1 MDPSRDMPRGII
13 AGLLTLFVS
22 AGLILWLNPSVAPGS
37 SKLGIS
43 GEPLLDGF
51 RATFGDGLAKT
62 LALVAC
68 IGLIA
73 SFHTILFAKGRQIYS
88 LSRAGY
94 FPRFLSITH
103 PRHKTPYVALLAGSA
118 VALAIM
124 FGLWFGMGAEKGAVA
139 IQGTL
144 LNMAVAGAMLS
155 YLLQAVSFIVLRM
168 RRPRLARPYRSPLGI
183 LGAIVTLV
191 IATITLAFQLVDPMF
206 ATGVT
211 WVGVWF
217 TLGIIWFALVGQNRL
232 VLAPE
237 EAFAIGASESD

>member
-37 SKLGIS
+37 FKLGVS

-51 RATFGDGLAKT
+51 RATFGDGLSKT

-73 SFHTILFAKGRQIYS
+73 SFHTILFSKGLQIYS

-103 PRHKTPYVALLAGSA
+103 RSHKTPYVALLAGLA
-118 VALAIM
+118 VALEIM
-124 FGLWFGMGAEKGAVA
+124 FGLWFGMGV
-139 IQGTL
+139 
-144 LNMAVAGAMLS
+144 
-155 YLLQAVSFIVLRM
+155 QAVSFIVLRM
-168 RRPRLARPYRSPLGI
+168 RRPRLAR
-183 LGAIVTLV
+183 
-191 IATITLAFQLVDPMF
+191 
-206 ATGVT
+206 
-211 WVGVWF
+211 
-217 TLGIIWFALVGQNRL
+217 
-232 VLAPE
+232 
-237 EAFAIGASESD
+237 